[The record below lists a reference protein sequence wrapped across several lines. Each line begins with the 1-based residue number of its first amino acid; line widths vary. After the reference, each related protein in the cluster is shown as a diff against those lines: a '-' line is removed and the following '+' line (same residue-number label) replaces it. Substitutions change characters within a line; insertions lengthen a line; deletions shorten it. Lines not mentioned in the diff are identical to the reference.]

1 MDSYLNVLTPNALLL
16 GRACA
21 KNPGNWQPD
30 RQNISNRYH
39 LVQAA
44 VNEFWNKWIELCA
57 PTLMTSYKWTTPTRS
72 VRLVD
77 VVLIADKTSLKGD
90 YRLGIIQEVRS
101 SKDGKVRSALV
112 KYKNYKAGERNHEY
126 TAGEEVVVSRS
137 VHRLALLVPVEYD
150 QEKLETDK

>member
-1 MDSYLNVLTPNALLL
+1 M
-16 GRACA
+16 
-21 KNPGNWQPD
+21 NPGNWQPD
-30 RQNISNRYH
+30 RQNISNCYH

-57 PTLMTSYKWTTPTRS
+57 PTLMTSYKWTTPSRS
-72 VRLVD
+72 VRPGD
-77 VVLIADKTSLKGD
+77 VVLIANKTLLKGD
-90 YRLGIIQEVRS
+90 YRLGITQEVRS

-137 VHRLALLVPVEYD
+137 VHPLALLLPVEYD
-150 QEKLETDK
+150 QEKLEADK